1 LFCGPQGSIFGP
13 LFFLLFINDLPD
25 SNLMK
30 AILSADVAV
39 LIQSDNNVEK
49 LHQSGNR
56 EMAKVK
62 LKLSLNISKSKYMLK
77 HK

>member
-1 LFCGPQGSIFGP
+1 
-13 LFFLLFINDLPD
+13 
-25 SNLMK
+25 MK

>member
-1 LFCGPQGSIFGP
+1 
-13 LFFLLFINDLPD
+13 
-25 SNLMK
+25 MK
-30 AILSADVAV
+30 AILPADVAV
-39 LIQSDNNVEK
+39 LIQSDNTFEK

-62 LKLSLNISKSKYMLK
+62 LKLSLNIFKSKYMLK